1 MTAPGLDIAEARLVA
16 AQFGVAIEQI
26 RRDHLISHIL
36 AALSNHCR
44 EQLIFFGGTALA
56 RSHLPDGRLSE
67 DIDLISVGTR
77 PDTAAAIERT
87 LASALRRSH
96 GRITWAPTLA
106 GVRDTHPAVL
116 IAADGQLAVRIQL
129 LNALGYPP
137 WPTEIRAME
146 QRYRDAEPAT
156 LRVPTIEA
164 FAAWKTVAWLD
175 RQAPRDLYDLWAL
188 ARRDSISR
196 RAADLFVAYG
206 PTGKPPQTYMF
217 VTAPAEDQWA
227 EQLSNQTTLTVS
239 AADAL
244 RVVADAW
251 ARATT

>member
-1 MTAPGLDIAEARLVA
+1 MTAPGLDVDEAHLVA

-44 EQLIFFGGTALA
+44 DQLIFFGGTALA
-56 RSHLPDGRLSE
+56 RSHVPDGRLSE
-67 DIDLISVGTR
+67 DIDLISVDTR
-77 PDTAAAIERT
+77 PATAAAIERT

-106 GVRDTHPAVL
+106 GVRDTDPAVL
-116 IAADGQLAVRIQL
+116 VAADGQLAVRIQL
-129 LNALGYPP
+129 LNALGYPA

-146 QRYRDAEPAT
+146 QRYRDVEPAT

-164 FAAWKTVAWLD
+164 FVAWKTVAWLD

-188 ARRDSISR
+188 ARRDSINR
-196 RAADLFVAYG
+196 RAADLFVAHG
-206 PTGKPPQTYMF
+206 PSGKPPQTYMF
-217 VTAPAEDQWA
+217 ATAPTEAQWT

-239 AADAL
+239 ATDAL

>member
-1 MTAPGLDIAEARLVA
+1 MTAPGLDLDQARLVA
-16 AQFGVAIEQI
+16 AGFGVAIEQI

-36 AALSNHCR
+36 AALSNHHR

-67 DIDLISVGTR
+67 DIDLISVGAR
-77 PDTAAAIERT
+77 AVTAAAIERT

-96 GRITWAPTLA
+96 GRISWAPALT
-106 GVRDTHPAVL
+106 GIRDTDPAVL

-137 WPTEIRAME
+137 WPTETRALE
-146 QRYRDAEPAT
+146 QRYRDAGPAT
-156 LRVPTIEA
+156 LRVPTVEA

-175 RQAPRDLYDLWAL
+175 RQTPRDLYDLWAL
-188 ARRDSISR
+188 ARRDSITR

-206 PTGKPPQTYMF
+206 PTGKPPQTHMF
-217 VTAPAEDQWA
+217 ATAPTQAQWT

-244 RVVADAW
+244 RVVADSW